1 VHHIFQLL
9 IARFAAFAALSMH
22 NPVEAAEELKRAV
35 KELGLVGAILNDFQ
49 KADNEKMIFYD
60 QPEYDPFWATVQE
73 LDGSPT
79 DHWSNVVSAHL
90 HSSTMANYPKFSLRS
105 TLERSHWLDCGS
117 IPICSGCYPSRIVFR

>member
-49 KADNEKMIFYD
+49 QADNEKMIFYD

-79 DHWSNVVSAHL
+79 DHL
-90 HSSTMANYPKFSLRS
+90 
-105 TLERSHWLDCGS
+105 TL
-117 IPICSGCYPSRIVFR
+117 V